1 MYLKPSVVYRV
12 FVRIRMPALTIRM
25 PMYTPTILPR
35 QKPHP
40 PTCARC
46 GRVGH
51 VLNECKAVYDVNGL
65 DIE

>member
-1 MYLKPSVVYRV
+1 MYLKRSVVYRV
-12 FVRIRMPALTIRM
+12 FLNIRMPI
-25 PMYTPTILPR
+25 YTLKPPPP
-35 QKPHP
+35 QKPTVPRP

-51 VLNECKAVYDVNGL
+51 TLSTCKAAYDINGL

>member
-1 MYLKPSVVYRV
+1 MYVKPSVVYRF
-12 FVRIRMPALTIRM
+12 FVKIRMPVLTIRI
-25 PMYTPTILPR
+25 PIYTPKNTPP